1 MNKLFTL
8 FREYRQMIVYIIIG
22 CTGATLDFI
31 IFSLLIHFDILHYVV
46 ANIVSV
52 SLAITNNF
60 LLNAFFNFKMRDQF
74 WKRFS
79 SFYAIGL
86 FGLVVTSGC
95 LYVFVSLLHFE
106 VHVSKFLIIFVA
118 FLLQY
123 NLNKRF
129 SFKQFA

>member
-1 MNKLFTL
+1 MFAL
-8 FREYRQMIVYIIIG
+8 FRQYRQMIIYIIIG

-74 WKRFS
+74 WKRFF
-79 SFYAIGL
+79 SFYAIGVL
-86 FGLVVTSGC
+86 GLIVTSAC
-95 LYVFVSLLHFE
+95 LYLFVAVFHFE
-106 VHVSKFLIIFVA
+106 VHLSKFLIIFVA

-123 NLNKRF
+123 NLNKRY